1 MDLQQIRVFVRVAE
15 LKSFTQAA
23 EQLSQA
29 KGQTSQMVGA
39 LEASLGMRLLV
50 RTTRSVRLTPEGEEF
65 LERSRQL
72 LADADQLAELFR
84 HDRENLRGTVR
95 IDLLSDLAH
104 DHVIPRLPEFLAR
117 HPGLELSMGT
127 ADRFVDVA
135 QEGFD
140 CVVRLGQ
147 LADSDL
153 MVRPLGATRMCNVAS
168 PQYLEKKGEPK
179 ELSDLEVHQ
188 LIHYSSSLSTLTA
201 AWEWVDEH
209 GQLQLRPMNY
219 SLVVNGTRAMQ
230 SACLASLGLMQVP
243 RFGVKGLIESGKLV
257 EVLPRYVGPPL
268 PVSLLH
274 PYRRHLPPRV
284 RVTLE
289 WLQDIMADV
298 LA

>member
-23 EQLSQA
+23 EQLNQA

-39 LEASLGMRLLV
+39 LESSLGMRLLV
-50 RTTRSVRLTPEGEEF
+50 RTTRSVRLTPEGVEF

-72 LADADQLAELFR
+72 LADADQLAVLFR
-84 HDRENLRGTVR
+84 HDVERLRGTVR
-95 IDLLSDLAH
+95 IDMLSDLAH
-104 DHVIPRLPEFLAR
+104 DHVIPRLPDFLAR
-117 HPGLELSMGT
+117 LELSIGT

-140 CVVRLGQ
+140 CVLRLGQ

-153 MVRPLGATRMCNVAS
+153 MVRPLGVIKMCNVAS
-168 PQYLEKKGEPK
+168 AQYLKTRGKPE
-179 ELSDLEVHQ
+179 ELSDLAEHQ
-188 LIHYSSSLSTLTA
+188 LIHYSSKLASHNA
-201 AWEWVDEH
+201 AWEWIDEE
-209 GQLQLRPMNY
+209 GQLQLQPMSY
-219 SLVVNGTRAMQ
+219 SLVLNGTRAMQ

-243 RFGVKGLIESGKLV
+243 RYGVKALIDSGQLV

-284 RVTLE
+284 RVTLD
-289 WLQDIMADV
+289 WLQQIVADV
-298 LA
+298 MA